1 VCAAFAAFRD
11 GVYKLVEVGL
21 MLFASVCIIFVN
33 LIEERRT
40 NKNGADPGSGKTR
53 DME

>member
-1 VCAAFAAFRD
+1 MVD
-11 GVYKLVEVGL
+11 VGL

-33 LIEERRT
+33 IIEERKA
-40 NKNGADPGSGKTR
+40 NKNQVDPGYGKTR